1 MKNFYIQF
9 AMQLENIKI
18 SKIVIVIDNLLLYY
32 SILLLIIFNN
42 ILEQL

>member
-18 SKIVIVIDNLLLYY
+18 SKIVIVIDNLLLYH